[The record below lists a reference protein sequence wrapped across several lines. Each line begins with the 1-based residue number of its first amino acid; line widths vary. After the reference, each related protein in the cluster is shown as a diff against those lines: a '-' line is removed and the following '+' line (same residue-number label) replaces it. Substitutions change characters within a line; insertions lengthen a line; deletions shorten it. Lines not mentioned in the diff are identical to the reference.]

1 MVSHGPPLPADPM
14 QSPSRMLFICSMFC
28 HRICLRLRKQVPVCY
43 TGPRPP
49 RRLALG
55 PNPGKLLS
63 VAQGWYEGVTLG
75 ASFTCPAM
83 QQRLF
88 HPRQQENSTG
98 HTTSHSSGHWV
109 RQGLNVPETQ
119 TEPPESFGGVQLS
132 QILGTRSSVR
142 LDSWASVS

>member
-1 MVSHGPPLPADPM
+1 MVSHRPPSPADPM

-28 HRICLRLRKQVPVCY
+28 HCICLRLRKLRFQCA

-55 PNPGKLLS
+55 PNPGQLLS
-63 VAQGWYEGVTLG
+63 VSQVWYEGVTLG

-83 QQRLF
+83 QQL
-88 HPRQQENSTG
+88 PSPSQGNSIG
-98 HTTSHSSGHWV
+98 DTTSHSPGHGA

-119 TEPPESFGGVQLS
+119 TEPPESFGVVQLS